1 MGLPRRRDRLSS
13 RPAPTATACGC
24 AAFPRLELRGLS
36 RRAGGW
42 GERASAAKAAR
53 GAASAR
59 GEGRESSLGR
69 VSPGASPRGG
79 VPGSRAEA
87 GWGETSED
95 AFPVAAERRRAPRCR
110 CGAGEANSGRMP
122 GRLAAGLRVAGTG
135 LFAGA
140 VLGGILAAYVTGYQ
154 FIHTEQHYLSFGLY
168 GAILGLHLGAQGLFA
183 FLEHRRMRRPGR
195 PLKLARS
202 VALCIAAFQEDP
214 DYLRQCLRSVQRIS
228 FPGLRVV
235 LVVDGNGPDDTYMRD
250 IFHEVLG
257 ADSAASYVWAGNFHA
272 PAPGEAGRA
281 VRHVQAL
288 VRRHAYACILQRWG
302 GKREVMYTAFRALG
316 DSVDYV
322 QVCDS
327 DTVLDP
333 ACTVEML
340 RILEEDPRVGGVGGD
355 VQILNK
361 YDSWISFLSS
371 VRYWMAFNV
380 ERACQSYFGC
390 VQCISGPLGMYRNAL
405 LQHFLEDWY
414 NQTFLG
420 SKCSFGDDRHL
431 TNRVLSLG
439 YRTKYT
445 ARSKCLTETPTRYLR
460 WLNQQT
466 RWSKSYFREWLYNA
480 LWLHKHHPWM
490 TYESVVTGFF
500 PFFLM
505 ATVIQL
511 FYRGRVWNI
520 LLFLLTVQLVGIIKA
535 TYACFLRGSV
545 EMIFM
550 SLYSLLYMSSLLPAK
565 MFAIATI
572 TKSGW
577 GTSGRKTIVVN
588 FIGLIPVSLW
598 VAVLLGGLAYT
609 AYCQDLFTDT
619 ELAFLIAGAILYAC
633 YWVALLMLYLAI
645 VARPC
650 SNPQEQYSLAF
661 MEV

>member
-1 MGLPRRRDRLSS
+1 MVH
-13 RPAPTATACGC
+13 
-24 AAFPRLELRGLS
+24 
-36 RRAGGW
+36 
-42 GERASAAKAAR
+42 AK
-53 GAASAR
+53 
-59 GEGRESSLGR
+59 
-69 VSPGASPRGG
+69 RGG
-79 VPGSRAEA
+79 VCVCVRGPVVSTG
-87 GWGETSED
+87 
-95 AFPVAAERRRAPRCR
+95 FP
-110 CGAGEANSGRMP
+110 SS
-122 GRLAAGLRVAGTG
+122 L
-135 LFAGA
+135 
-140 VLGGILAAYVTGYQ
+140 
-154 FIHTEQHYLSFGLY
+154 
-168 GAILGLHLGAQGLFA
+168 
-183 FLEHRRMRRPGR
+183 
-195 PLKLARS
+195 
-202 VALCIAAFQEDP
+202 
-214 DYLRQCLRSVQRIS
+214 
-228 FPGLRVV
+228 
-235 LVVDGNGPDDTYMRD
+235 
-250 IFHEVLG
+250 
-257 ADSAASYVWAGNFHA
+257 
-272 PAPGEAGRA
+272 
-281 VRHVQAL
+281 
-288 VRRHAYACILQRWG
+288 
-302 GKREVMYTAFRALG
+302 
-316 DSVDYV
+316 
-322 QVCDS
+322 
-327 DTVLDP
+327 
-333 ACTVEML
+333 
-340 RILEEDPRVGGVGGD
+340 
-355 VQILNK
+355 QILNK

-480 LWLHKHHPWM
+480 LWFHKHHLWM

-500 PFFLM
+500 PFFLI

-535 TYACFLRGSV
+535 TYACFLRGNA

-565 MFAIATI
+565 IFALATI

-588 FIGLIPVSLW
+588 FIGLIPVSVW

-619 ELAFLIAGAILYAC
+619 ELAFLISGAILYAC
-633 YWVALLMLYLAI
+633 YWVALLTLYLAV
-645 VARPC
+645 VARRC
-650 SNPQEQYSLAF
+650 SKPQEQYSLAF

>member
-1 MGLPRRRDRLSS
+1 MPMSL
-13 RPAPTATACGC
+13 PTA
-24 AAFPRLELRGLS
+24 
-36 RRAGGW
+36 
-42 GERASAAKAAR
+42 
-53 GAASAR
+53 
-59 GEGRESSLGR
+59 
-69 VSPGASPRGG
+69 
-79 VPGSRAEA
+79 
-87 GWGETSED
+87 
-95 AFPVAAERRRAPRCR
+95 
-110 CGAGEANSGRMP
+110 
-122 GRLAAGLRVAGTG
+122 LRVLGTT
-135 LFAGA
+135 LFAVT

-168 GAILGLHLGAQGLFA
+168 GAILGLHLFVQSFFA
-183 FLEHRRMRRPGR
+183 FLEHRQMRLEGR
-195 PLKLARS
+195 PLKLQAS
-202 VALCIAAFQEDP
+202 VALCIAAYQEDP
-214 DYLRQCLRSVQRIS
+214 DYLRKCLRSIQRIS
-228 FPGLRVV
+228 FPGLKVV
-235 LVVDGNGPDDTYMRD
+235 MVVDGNGEEDAYMLD
-250 IFHEVLG
+250 IFNEVMG
-257 ADSAASYVWAGNFHA
+257 SEQSSCYVWNSNFHA
-272 PAPGEAGRA
+272 QVMDGAEGGHLKATQHIQNL
-281 VRHVQAL
+281 VRH
-288 VRRHAYACILQRWG
+288 HTYSCIMQKWG

-333 ACTVEML
+333 ACTAEML
-340 RILEEDPRVGGVGGD
+340 RILEEDSSVGGVGGD

-390 VQCISGPLGMYRNAL
+390 VQCISGPLGMYRNSL
-405 LQHFLEDWY
+405 LQQFLEDWY
-414 NQTFLG
+414 HQTFLG

-439 YRTKYT
+439 FHTKYT

-480 LWLHKHHPWM
+480 LWFHKHHLWM

-500 PFFLM
+500 PFFLI

-535 TYACFLRGSV
+535 TYACFLRGNA

-550 SLYSLLYMSSLLPAK
+550 SLYALLYMSSLLPAK
-565 MFAIATI
+565 MFALATI
-572 TKSGW
+572 TKAGW
-577 GTSGRKTIVVN
+577 GTSGRKTVVVN
-588 FIGLIPVSLW
+588 FIGLVPVSVW

-619 ELAFLIAGAILYAC
+619 ELVFLISGTILYAC
-633 YWVALLMLYLAI
+633 YWVALLTLYLAI
-645 VARPC
+645 VARRC
-650 SNPQEQYSLAF
+650 SKPQEQCHLALA
-661 MEV
+661 EV

>member
-1 MGLPRRRDRLSS
+1 MPVRL
-13 RPAPTATACGC
+13 ATA
-24 AAFPRLELRGLS
+24 
-36 RRAGGW
+36 
-42 GERASAAKAAR
+42 
-53 GAASAR
+53 
-59 GEGRESSLGR
+59 
-69 VSPGASPRGG
+69 
-79 VPGSRAEA
+79 
-87 GWGETSED
+87 
-95 AFPVAAERRRAPRCR
+95 
-110 CGAGEANSGRMP
+110 
-122 GRLAAGLRVAGTG
+122 LRVIGTSF
-135 LFAGA
+135 FALL

-154 FIHTEQHYLSFGLY
+154 FIHTEKHYLSFGLY
-168 GAILGLHLGAQGLFA
+168 GAILGLHLFIQSLFA
-183 FLEHRRMRRPGR
+183 FLEHRRMRREGR
-195 PLKLARS
+195 PVKVPAA
-202 VALCIAAFQEDP
+202 VALCIAAYQEDP
-214 DYLRQCLRSVQRIS
+214 EYLRKCLRSVKRIS
-228 FPGLRVV
+228 FPDLRVV
-235 LVVDGNGPDDTYMRD
+235 LVVDGNGPDDMYMLD
-250 IFHEVLG
+250 IFREVMGSDG
-257 ADSAASYVWAGNFHA
+257 AGCYVWKSNFHA
-272 PAPGEAGRA
+272 RGEGETEAGLREG
-281 VRHVQAL
+281 VDRVQHL
-288 VRRHAYACILQRWG
+288 VRASPYACIMQKWG

-340 RILEEDPRVGGVGGD
+340 RILEDDPRVGGVGGD

-390 VQCISGPLGMYRNAL
+390 VQCISGPLGMYRNTL
-405 LQHFLEDWY
+405 LQQFLEDWY
-414 NQTFLG
+414 HQTFLG

-480 LWLHKHHPWM
+480 LWFHKHHLWM

-500 PFFLM
+500 PFFLI

-520 LLFLLTVQLVGIIKA
+520 LLFLLTVQLVGIVKA
-535 TYACFLRGSV
+535 TYACFLRGNA

-572 TKSGW
+572 NKSGW

-588 FIGLIPVSLW
+588 FIGLIPVSVW

-609 AYCQDLFTDT
+609 AYSQDLFSET
-619 ELAFLIAGAILYAC
+619 ELAFLISGAVLYAC
-633 YWVALLMLYLAI
+633 YWVVLLMLYLAI
-645 VARPC
+645 VARRCGKRP
-650 SNPQEQYSLAF
+650 EQYGLAF
-661 MEV
+661 AEV